1 MRDAIRAQKHAIHAE
16 AADRKASAELLDAAG
31 ANLTVEP
38 AAAGL
43 EQAADREMNA
53 LRARL
58 AKSSVPLER
67 YCASNKTTPE
77 ALRAQYRADAERR
90 ARNTLAVRAIS
101 EAEGITVTNGEV
113 EEEYHRLARLHGT
126 PEEEIRRALAP
137 GSIAAAV
144 LSRKVQ
150 AFLLANANVT
160 NVVDPCN

>member
-1 MRDAIRAQKHAIHAE
+1 
-16 AADRKASAELLDAAG
+16 
-31 ANLTVEP
+31 VEFGET
-38 AAAGL
+38 AAAL
-43 EQAADREMNA
+43 EQSADREMAA

-58 AKSSVPLER
+58 AKSGVTMEK